1 MAQRLIVLAGAL
13 ALAGCKKKP
22 DREPPAP
29 QAASAAEIDAA
40 VAVPVPAPA
49 PPIDAAPAPAAPLPS
64 ETLVHDGLG
73 PVLRAGPALTP
84 DKAVVWCTRGD
95 TGMADWVETVCHH
108 VPPGKKPVVIPV
120 MTYADAMVIDEGVD
134 PAADADA
141 GVRAS
146 AARDRVAAATVKL
159 GTVGNAGLAAMP
171 APARCR
177 FAAGELVGRDDGAAP
192 EDPERCATGG
202 VTAAVNPQG
211 KVTVVSADKILF
223 TEVFK
228 PRARGECFLEVA
240 TVELS
245 VDAGA
250 RLAAVA
256 VGLSA
261 RGDACALV
269 PEFEVRAI
277 RLP

>member
-1 MAQRLIVLAGAL
+1 MAQRLIVLVGAL
-13 ALAGCKKKP
+13 ALAGCKKKQ
-22 DREPPAP
+22 EQAP
-29 QAASAAEIDAA
+29 SSSASDAA
-40 VAVPVPAPA
+40 
-49 PPIDAAPAPAAPLPS
+49 AAPAPAPAPGPVAAAPVDAAEPPASLPS

-84 DKAVVWCTRGD
+84 EKAVVWCTRGD
-95 TGMADWVETVCHH
+95 NGMADWVETICHH
-108 VPPGKKPVVIPV
+108 VAPGKKPVVIPV

-146 AARDRVAAATVKL
+146 AARDRVAAAMVKL
-159 GTVGNAGLAAMP
+159 GAIGNAGLAAMP

-177 FAAGELVGRDDGAAP
+177 FAAGELVGRDDGAAA
-192 EDPERCATGG
+192 EDPERCAIGG
-202 VTAAVNPQG
+202 VTASVNPQG

-223 TEVFK
+223 AEVFK

-240 TVELS
+240 TVELA

-250 RLAAVA
+250 KIAALA
-256 VGLSA
+256 VGLAA
-261 RGDACALV
+261 RGDRCAQV
-269 PEFEVRAI
+269 PELEVRAV